1 MKHDS
6 LMTAKQLRTVS
17 VRSTP
22 WCHQSTSSEV
32 FLTVV
37 CRRVIPAALSSSV
50 DHPARGKYVR

>member
-1 MKHDS
+1 
-6 LMTAKQLRTVS
+6 MTAKQLRTVS